1 MGNIVT
7 KKKLSQC
14 SKENTPLY
22 RFDNKKFYCKVIDV
36 YDGDTITIAV
46 KLNRKIYQ
54 YKVRM
59 YGYDSPEMKP
69 RLNIP
74 NRNEIIQK
82 AHKAKEVLSEVILNK
97 IVVVEIQKKT
107 WDKYG
112 RLLGVIYISIRR
124 GLTMK
129 SYNLNVNEYMI
140 DKGHGYSYYG
150 GTKH

>member
-1 MGNIVT
+1 MGNNLI
-7 KKKLSQC
+7 KKKLLQC
-14 SKENTPLY
+14 TKENTPTY

-36 YDGDTITIAV
+36 YDGDTITIAIQ
-46 KLNRKIYQ
+46 LNKKIYQ

-69 RLNIP
+69 RLNIS
-74 NRNEIIQK
+74 NRDEIIQK
-82 AHKAKEVLSEVILNK
+82 AHKAKKVLSELILNK
-97 IVVVEIQKKT
+97 IVVVEIQKKS

-112 RLLGVIYISIRR
+112 RLLGIIYTSINH

-129 SYNLNVNEYMI
+129 SYNLNINEYMV
-140 DKGHGYSYYG
+140 DNGHGYRYYG